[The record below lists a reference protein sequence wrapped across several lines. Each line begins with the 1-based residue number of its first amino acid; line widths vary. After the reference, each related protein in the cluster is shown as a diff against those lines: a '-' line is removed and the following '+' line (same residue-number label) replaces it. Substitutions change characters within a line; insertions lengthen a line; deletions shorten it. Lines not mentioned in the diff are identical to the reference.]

1 MCVAHHVVFAF
12 TLNVLKKNIMKSVES
27 MLNELKSV
35 SDLMNFSTK
44 YQNLDVSILHTNLC
58 VHMKN
63 YHSDFNTH
71 FSNGTLCRL

>member
-1 MCVAHHVVFAF
+1 MCAAHHVVFVF

-44 YQNLDVSILHTNLC
+44 YQNLDVSIYLC

-63 YHSDFNTH
+63 YHSDLNTN